1 MEKSTVLVV
10 DDDENTLDSVRDIL
24 RQAGFGVDTA
34 ATGRE
39 ALGKLLDEKQPSVIV
54 LDIRMP
60 VMDGRQF
67 LTVVRAYHRLASIPV
82 IVLTAVELAP
92 QLTESVE
99 VVMRKPF
106 RPGEL
111 VANVQALAARGR
123 SLDAT

>member
-1 MEKSTVLVV
+1 
-10 DDDENTLDSVRDIL
+10 VRDIL
-24 RQAGFGVDTA
+24 THAGFEVDTA

-39 ALGKLLDEKQPSVIV
+39 ALGKLLDEKQPAAIV

-67 LTVVRAYHRLASIPV
+67 LTIVRAYHRLAAIPV
-82 IVLTAVELAP
+82 MVLTAVDLAP

-111 VANVQALAARGR
+111 VANVEALASR
-123 SLDAT
+123 SALASS

>member
-10 DDDENTLDSVRDIL
+10 DDDANTLDSVRDIL
-24 RQAGFGVDTA
+24 KQAGFAVDTA
-34 ATGRE
+34 TTGRD

-67 LTVVRAYHRLASIPV
+67 LTIVRAYHRLASIPV
-82 IVLTAVELAP
+82 IVLTAVDLAP
-92 QLTESVE
+92 QLTEAVE

-111 VANVQALAARGR
+111 VANVQALAGRGR
-123 SLDAT
+123 AIASS